1 MSLRTDADEVQL
13 SQMGRW
19 EYQNIALVC
28 WKDISSEVFR
38 IIPVIFKL
46 SNEDTTRK
54 HLYWKWNRTE
64 VNILA
69 QEIAIWHDR
78 YFKLNRLHRSELP
91 LYLVMKPLYERCRT
105 YQLRK
110 ETPLFWKIQAQRI

>member
-38 IIPVIFKL
+38 IIPDIFKL

-54 HLYWKWNRTE
+54 HLYWKWIRTE

-78 YFKLNRLHRSELP
+78 YFKLNGTE
-91 LYLVMKPLYERCRT
+91 KQITQE
-105 YQLRK
+105 
-110 ETPLFWKIQAQRI
+110 